1 MDEYLAAKSCSR
13 PLVLVDADA
22 DAAALAAYIA
32 SVLDGQRSRQ
42 LGEPSDMLVVYR
54 FCAHTVVSSALATL
68 VQSVAHQ
75 LCYILGVHESWA
87 FAVSLAVVVRGLG
100 FGSEVCDPKNC
111 LGFGSGYKYF
121 WVLGLGFG
129 FGNNKFWVWE

>member
-1 MDEYLAAKSCSR
+1 VDEYLAAKSCSR
-13 PLVLVDADA
+13 PLVLLDADA

-87 FAVSLAVVVRGLG
+87 FAVSQLLWLG
-100 FGSEVCDPKNC
+100 A
-111 LGFGSGYKYF
+111 LGISVL
-121 WVLGLGFG
+121 WVLGLGMTVFG
-129 FGNNKFWVWE
+129 FWVQVLGLGITILGFWV

>member
-32 SVLDGQRSRQ
+32 SVLAGERSRQ
-42 LGEPSDMLVVYR
+42 LGELSDLLVVYR

-87 FAVSLAVVVRGLG
+87 FAVSLAVVVWA
-100 FGSEVCDPKNC
+100 F
-111 LGFGSGYKYF
+111 GYKCS
-121 WVLGLGFG
+121 WVLGLGMTVFG
-129 FGNNKFWVWE
+129 FWVWVLGLGITIFGFWVWEYQF